1 MCQLRWDDGL
11 VNTKHIAAAIIA
23 CGILSAVVFTYML
36 VNNPSANNENS
47 GRFGTSLAD
56 YMVNKSSDILA
67 MAILGNSSD
76 IVYPELMDAV
86 FISQETGTWLVRIT
100 LLDDSE
106 GPYNLSL
113 YEEEFYASVS
123 EVEAINQALYG
134 GLENTT
140 ESQVSIYDVTG
151 LGIMG
156 FGLDIL
162 YNDGTW
168 IQLLTI
174 QSGVG
179 YMILLEGTYQNTPDT
194 TNPFG
199 YGLGRDTNLLN
210 GAVLEPGSALDN
222 LILQMNQ
229 VFTDHLD
236 N

>member
-1 MCQLRWDDGL
+1 M
-11 VNTKHIAAAIIA
+11 NTKHIAAAIIV
-23 CGILSAVVFTYML
+23 CGILSAVIITYML
-36 VNNPSANNENS
+36 VNDPSANNENG
-47 GRFGTSLAD
+47 GRFGVSLAD
-56 YMVNKSSDILA
+56 YMGNKSSDILA
-67 MAILGNSSD
+67 MAIVGNSSD

-86 FISQETGTWLVRIT
+86 FIPQEAGTWLVKAT
-100 LLDDSE
+100 LLDDSK
-106 GPYNLSL
+106 GPYNLFL

-140 ESQVSIYDVTG
+140 ESQVSIYNVTD

-162 YNDGTW
+162 YKDGTW

-174 QSGVG
+174 QSGIG
-179 YMILLEGTYQNTPDT
+179 YMILLEGTYQSIPDT
-194 TNPFG
+194 TNPFS
-199 YGLGRDTNLLN
+199 YELGRDTNLLN

>member
-1 MCQLRWDDGL
+1 M
-11 VNTKHIAAAIIA
+11 NTKHIAAAIIA
-23 CGILSAVVFTYML
+23 CGVLSAITFAYML
-36 VNNPSANNENS
+36 VHNPSANSEND
-47 GRFGTSLAD
+47 GRFGGLLAD

-67 MAILGNSSD
+67 MTILGNSSD

-86 FISQETGTWLVRIT
+86 FIPQEAGTWLVEVT
-100 LLDDSE
+100 LLDDSK

-113 YEEEFYASVS
+113 YEEAFYASVS
-123 EVEAINQALYG
+123 EVDTINQALYG
-134 GLENTT
+134 GLENTI
-140 ESQVSIYDVTG
+140 ESQVSIYDVTD

-179 YMILLEGTYQNTPDT
+179 YMILLEGTYQNIPDA

-199 YGLGRDTNLLN
+199 YALGRDTNLLN

-222 LILQMNQ
+222 LILQMNH
-229 VFTDHLD
+229 VFTVHLD

>member
-1 MCQLRWDDGL
+1 M
-11 VNTKHIAAAIIA
+11 NTKHIAAAVIA
-23 CGILSAVVFTYML
+23 CGILSAVIFSYML
-36 VNNPSANNENS
+36 VNDPSANNGTE
-47 GRFGTSLAD
+47 GRFGVSLSD
-56 YMVNKSSDILA
+56 YMVDKSSDILA

-76 IVYPELMDAV
+76 IIYPELMYAV
-86 FISQETGTWLVRIT
+86 FIPQEAGTWLVKAS

-106 GPYNLSL
+106 GWYNLSI

-134 GLENTT
+134 DLEYTT
-140 ESQVSIYDVTG
+140 ESQVSIYNVTG

-179 YMILLEGTYQNTPDT
+179 YMILLEGTYQNIPDT

-199 YGLGRDTNLLN
+199 NNLGRDLNLLN
-210 GAVLEPGSALDN
+210 GAVLEPGNALDN

-229 VFTDHLD
+229 VFTNHLD

>member
-1 MCQLRWDDGL
+1 M
-11 VNTKHIAAAIIA
+11 NTKHIAAAIIA
-23 CGILSAVVFTYML
+23 CGILSAVAFAYML
-36 VNNPSANNENS
+36 VNNPSAKNGNS
-47 GRFGTSLAD
+47 GRFGISLAD
-56 YMVNKSSDILA
+56 YMVDKSSNILA

-76 IVYPELMDAV
+76 IVYPELMEAV
-86 FISQETGTWLVRIT
+86 LIPQEGGTWLVRTT

-106 GPYNLSL
+106 GPYNLSIC
-113 YEEEFYASVS
+113 EEEFYASVL
-123 EVEAINQALYG
+123 EVEAINHALYE
-134 GLENTT
+134 GLKNTT
-140 ESQVSIYDVTG
+140 ESQVSIYDVTD

-179 YMILLEGTYQNTPDT
+179 YMILLEGTYQTTPDI

-222 LILQMNQ
+222 LILQMNH
-229 VFTDHLD
+229 VFIVHLD

>member
-1 MCQLRWDDGL
+1 M
-11 VNTKHIAAAIIA
+11 NTKHIAAAIIV
-23 CGILSAVVFTYML
+23 CGILSAVIITYML
-36 VNNPSANNENS
+36 VNDPSVNNES
-47 GRFGTSLAD
+47 DGRFGVSLAD
-56 YMVNKSSDILA
+56 YMVNKSSEILA

-76 IVYPELMDAV
+76 IVYPELMHAV
-86 FISQETGTWLVRIT
+86 FIPQEGGTWLVRTT

-106 GPYNLSL
+106 GPYNLSM

-134 GLENTT
+134 GLKNTT
-140 ESQVSIYDVTG
+140 ESQVSIYNVTD

-179 YMILLEGTYQNTPDT
+179 YMIILEGTYQNIPDT

-199 YGLGRDTNLLN
+199 YDLGRDLNLLN
-210 GAVLEPGSALDN
+210 GAVLEPGSTLDN

-236 N
+236 I

>member
-1 MCQLRWDDGL
+1 M
-11 VNTKHIAAAIIA
+11 NTKHIAAAIIA
-23 CGILSAVVFTYML
+23 CGILSAVFITYML
-36 VNNPSANNENS
+36 VNGPSANNES
-47 GRFGTSLAD
+47 GGRFGVSLSD
-56 YMVNKSSDILA
+56 YMVDKSSNILA

-86 FISQETGTWLVRIT
+86 LIPQEGGTWLVSATI
-100 LLDDSE
+100 LDDSE
-106 GPYNLSL
+106 GPYNLSI

-140 ESQVSIYDVTG
+140 ESQVSIYDATD

-156 FGLDIL
+156 FGLDII

-179 YMILLEGTYQNTPDT
+179 YMILLEGTYQNTPDA
-194 TNPFG
+194 TNPFS
-199 YGLGRDTNLLN
+199 YGLDRDTNLLN
-210 GAVLEPGSALDN
+210 GAVLEPSSALDN

>member
-1 MCQLRWDDGL
+1 M
-11 VNTKHIAAAIIA
+11 NTKHIVAAIIA
-23 CGILSAVVFTYML
+23 CGILSAVIITYIL
-36 VNNPSANNENS
+36 VNDPSASNES
-47 GRFGTSLAD
+47 DGRFGVLLSD
-56 YMVNKSSDILA
+56 YMVDKSSNILA

-76 IVYPELMDAV
+76 IVYPELMHAV
-86 FISQETGTWLVRIT
+86 FIPQEAGTWLVRTT

-106 GPYNLSL
+106 GPYNLSI

-123 EVEAINQALYG
+123 EVEAINHALYG

-140 ESQVSIYDVTG
+140 ESQVSIYTVTD

-179 YMILLEGTYQNTPDT
+179 YMILLEGTYQNIPDT

-199 YGLGRDTNLLN
+199 YDLGRDTNLLN
-210 GAVLEPGSALDN
+210 GAVLEPGSALDS

-236 N
+236 S

>member
-1 MCQLRWDDGL
+1 M
-11 VNTKHIAAAIIA
+11 NTKHIAAAIIA
-23 CGILSAVVFTYML
+23 CGILSAVAFAYML
-36 VNNPSANNENS
+36 VNNPSAKNGNS
-47 GRFGTSLAD
+47 GRFGISLAD
-56 YMVNKSSDILA
+56 YMVDKSSNILA

-76 IVYPELMDAV
+76 IVYPELMEAV
-86 FISQETGTWLVRIT
+86 LIPQEGGTWLVRTT

-106 GPYNLSL
+106 GPYNLSIC
-113 YEEEFYASVS
+113 EEEFYASVL
-123 EVEAINQALYG
+123 EVEAINHALYE
-134 GLENTT
+134 GLKNTT
-140 ESQVSIYDVTG
+140 ESQVSIYDVTD

-179 YMILLEGTYQNTPDT
+179 YMILLEGTYQNTPDI

>member
-1 MCQLRWDDGL
+1 MCQQRWDDGL
-11 VNTKHIAAAIIA
+11 MNTKHIAAAVIA
-23 CGILSAVVFTYML
+23 CGILSAVIITYIL
-36 VNNPSANNENS
+36 VIDPSASNESN
-47 GRFGTSLAD
+47 GRFGVSLSD
-56 YMVNKSSDILA
+56 YMVDKSSNILA

-76 IVYPELMDAV
+76 IVYPELMEAV
-86 FISQETGTWLVRIT
+86 LIPQEGGTWLVRIT

-106 GPYNLSL
+106 GPHNLSI
-113 YEEEFYASVS
+113 YEEEFYASIS

-140 ESQVSIYDVTG
+140 ESQVSIYNVTD
-151 LGIMG
+151 LGMMG

-174 QSGVG
+174 QSDVG
-179 YMILLEGTYQNTPDT
+179 YMILLEGTYQNIPDT

-199 YGLGRDTNLLN
+199 YNLGRDTNLLN
-210 GAVLEPGSALDN
+210 GAVLEPGSALDS

>member
-1 MCQLRWDDGL
+1 MCQLKRDDGL
-11 VNTKHIAAAIIA
+11 MNTKHIAAAIIA
-23 CGILSAVVFTYML
+23 CGILSAVAFAYML

-47 GRFGTSLAD
+47 GRFGISLAD
-56 YMVNKSSDILA
+56 YMVDKSSNILA

-76 IVYPELMDAV
+76 IVYPELMEAV
-86 FISQETGTWLVRIT
+86 LIPQEGGTWLVRTT

-106 GPYNLSL
+106 GPYNLSIC
-113 YEEEFYASVS
+113 EEEFYASVL
-123 EVEAINQALYG
+123 EVEAINHALYE
-134 GLENTT
+134 GLKNTT
-140 ESQVSIYDVTG
+140 ESQVSIYDVTD

-179 YMILLEGTYQNTPDT
+179 YMILLEGTYQTTPDI

-222 LILQMNQ
+222 LILQMNH
-229 VFTDHLD
+229 VFIVHLD

>member
-1 MCQLRWDDGL
+1 M
-11 VNTKHIAAAIIA
+11 NTKQIAAAIIA
-23 CGILSAVVFTYML
+23 CGILSAVIITYML
-36 VNNPSANNENS
+36 VNDPSANNETDR
-47 GRFGTSLAD
+47 RFGVSLSN
-56 YMVNKSSDILA
+56 YMVDKSSDILA
-67 MAILGNSSD
+67 MAICGNSSD
-76 IVYPELMDAV
+76 IVYPELMHAV
-86 FISQETGTWLVRIT
+86 FIPQEAGTWLVRTT

-106 GPYNLSL
+106 GPYNLSI

-123 EVEAINQALYG
+123 EVEAINHALYG

-140 ESQVSIYDVTG
+140 ESQVSIYTVTD

-179 YMILLEGTYQNTPDT
+179 YMILLEGTYQNIPDT

-199 YGLGRDTNLLN
+199 YDLGRDTNLLN
-210 GAVLEPGSALDN
+210 GAVLEPGSALDS
-222 LILQMNQ
+222 LIFQMNQ

-236 N
+236 S